1 MTRYTQDIFV
11 SWEEL
16 HRDCRALCRTLI
28 AREEKWTRIIA
39 VTRGGLIPAAVVA
52 RELDLRLVDTI
63 CVVSYRGAQAQQ
75 AGAVD
80 ILEAPTGD
88 GEGCL
93 LIDDLVAKGTDEPY
107 RMFTSRAE
115 HRLLLRQDTA
125 DRRLTRLGHDLGLA
139 SAERLARLK
148 QKEDALA
155 RTLAAL
161 QATNATPE
169 AVNGYLDAVGTAP
182 LSEPTRLARLAL
194 RPQVHLAAMLDATG
208 QRDLVVPGPGMERTA
223 ELAAIEIRYAGYV
236 EREQALVEQMRSLER
251 WRIPPDFDMAAVTAI
266 SHEAR
271 QKLDRIRPDTLGQ
284 ASRISGVSPADVQAL
299 MVLLKR
305 YRTPSGDGAA
315 AKIVAP
321 S

>member
-1 MTRYTQDIFV
+1 MVCHV
-11 SWEEL
+11 SNAGPTNRRSNCCSACLLLAGQINGTTGYEEAAGQGL
-16 HRDCRALCRTLI
+16 LAGINAVRAL
-28 AREEKWTRIIA
+28 
-39 VTRGGLIPAAVVA
+39 GG
-52 RELDLRLVDTI
+52 EDGLVLGRD
-63 CVVSYRGAQAQQ
+63 QAYL
-75 AGAVD
+75 GV
-80 ILEAPTGD
+80 
-88 GEGCL
+88 

-139 SAERLARLK
+139 SAERLARLE

-161 QATNATPE
+161 EATNATPE

-251 WRIPPDFDMAAVTAI
+251 WRIPPE
-266 SHEAR
+266 SSC
-271 QKLDRIRPDTLGQ
+271 G
-284 ASRISGVSPADVQAL
+284 
-299 MVLLKR
+299 
-305 YRTPSGDGAA
+305 
-315 AKIVAP
+315 
-321 S
+321 